1 MMGYAGV
8 ARVTARDDGKA
19 LQQGRKMQPNP
30 RPGGDHL
37 GQEDNEVHAAVLAA
51 VAGVAFLIV
60 AALWASTCKGAM
72 AIDTVA
78 CGGPQLTILA
88 FGAPLILLFA
98 GCRAFL
104 RTYRIWRDNGTWWAW
119 QGAGW
124 FLFML
129 MLVTLTMG
137 VPPIAGHVLPG

>member
-1 MMGYAGV
+1 
-8 ARVTARDDGKA
+8 
-19 LQQGRKMQPNP
+19 MQTQE
-30 RPGGDHL
+30 RSGGDRL
-37 GQEDNEVHAAVLAA
+37 GQEDHEVHAAVRFAVLAA
-51 VAGVAFLIV
+51 VAGVAFLVV

-78 CGGPQLTILA
+78 CGAPQLMMLA
-88 FGAPLILLFA
+88 FGAPLILLAA
-98 GCRAFL
+98 GCWAFL
-104 RTYRIWRDNGTWWAW
+104 RTYRVWRSYGTWWAW

-137 VPPIAGHVLPG
+137 VPPIAGHIWTG

>member
-1 MMGYAGV
+1 MATQ
-8 ARVTARDDGKA
+8 R
-19 LQQGRKMQPNP
+19 QPAV
-30 RPGGDHL
+30 GDRL
-37 GQEDNEVHAAVLAA
+37 GHESNEVQAAIRFAVLAA

-60 AALWASTCKGAM
+60 AALWASTCRGAM

-78 CGGPQLTILA
+78 CGAPQLTILA
-88 FGAPLILLFA
+88 FGAPLILFAA

-104 RTYRIWRDNGTWWAW
+104 RTYRIWRDHGTWWAW

-124 FLFML
+124 FLLML

-137 VPPIAGHVLPG
+137 LPSIAGPVLAG

>member
-1 MMGYAGV
+1 MH
-8 ARVTARDDGKA
+8 T
-19 LQQGRKMQPNP
+19 QQRS
-30 RPGGDHL
+30 GGDRL
-37 GQEDNEVHAAVLAA
+37 GHEDNEVHAAVRFAVLAA
-51 VAGVAFLIV
+51 VAGMAFLVV

-78 CGGPQLTILA
+78 CGAPQLTILA
-88 FGAPLILLFA
+88 FGAPLILLAA

-104 RTYRIWRDNGTWWAW
+104 RTYRIWRSNGTWWAW

-129 MLVTLTMG
+129 MLVTLAMG
-137 VPPIAGHVLPG
+137 TPAIAGHVLAG

>member
-1 MMGYAGV
+1 MQTQ
-8 ARVTARDDGKA
+8 RQRSDDD
-19 LQQGRKMQPNP
+19 R
-30 RPGGDHL
+30 L
-37 GQEDNEVHAAVLAA
+37 GQEDNEVRAAVRFAVLAA
-51 VAGVAFLIV
+51 VGGVVFLIV

-78 CGGPQLTILA
+78 CGAPQLTVLA
-88 FGAPLILLFA
+88 FGAPLILLTA

-104 RTYRIWRDNGTWWAW
+104 RTYRVWKSRGTWWGW

-137 VPPIAGHVLPG
+137 VPPIAGPVLAG

>member
-1 MMGYAGV
+1 
-8 ARVTARDDGKA
+8 
-19 LQQGRKMQPNP
+19 MQTQ
-30 RPGGDHL
+30 RQHSGGERL
-37 GQEDNEVHAAVLAA
+37 GHNDNEVQAAARFAVLAA
-51 VAGVAFLIV
+51 IAGVAFLVV

-78 CGGPQLTILA
+78 CGAPQLTILA
-88 FGAPLILLFA
+88 FGAPLILFAA

-104 RTYRIWRDNGTWWAW
+104 RTYRIWRDGGTWWAW

-124 FLFML
+124 FLLML

-137 VPPIAGHVLPG
+137 APPIAGPVLAG

>member
-1 MMGYAGV
+1 
-8 ARVTARDDGKA
+8 
-19 LQQGRKMQPNP
+19 MQTQ
-30 RPGGDHL
+30 REHSGGDRL
-37 GQEDNEVHAAVLAA
+37 GHEDNEVRAAVRFAVLAA
-51 VAGVAFLIV
+51 VAGLAFLVV

-78 CGGPQLTILA
+78 CGAPQLTILA
-88 FGAPLILLFA
+88 LGAPLILLAA

-104 RTYRIWRDNGTWWAW
+104 RTYRIWRNCGTWWAW

-124 FLFML
+124 FLLML

-137 VPPIAGHVLPG
+137 VPSIAGPVLAG

>member
-1 MMGYAGV
+1 
-8 ARVTARDDGKA
+8 
-19 LQQGRKMQPNP
+19 MQTQRQPS
-30 RPGGDHL
+30 GGDHL
-37 GQEDNEVHAAVLAA
+37 GHEDNEVHAAVRFAVLAA
-51 VAGVAFLIV
+51 VAGLAFLVV

-78 CGGPQLTILA
+78 CGAPELTILA
-88 FGAPLILLFA
+88 FGAPLILFAA

-124 FLFML
+124 FLLML

-137 VPPIAGHVLPG
+137 VPTIAGPVLAG

>member
-1 MMGYAGV
+1 
-8 ARVTARDDGKA
+8 
-19 LQQGRKMQPNP
+19 MQTQ
-30 RPGGDHL
+30 RERSGGDRL
-37 GQEDNEVHAAVLAA
+37 GHEDNEVRAAVRFAVLAA
-51 VAGVAFLIV
+51 VAGLAFLVV

-78 CGGPQLTILA
+78 CGAPQLTILA
-88 FGAPLILLFA
+88 LGAPLILLAA

-104 RTYRIWRDNGTWWAW
+104 RTYRIWRNHGTWWAW

-124 FLFML
+124 FLLML

-137 VPPIAGHVLPG
+137 VPSIAGPVLAG

>member
-1 MMGYAGV
+1 
-8 ARVTARDDGKA
+8 
-19 LQQGRKMQPNP
+19 MQTQ
-30 RPGGDHL
+30 RQRSEDDHL
-37 GQEDNEVHAAVLAA
+37 GRDDNEVQAAVRFAGLAA
-51 VAGVAFLIV
+51 VAGVAFLVV

-78 CGGPQLTILA
+78 CGAPQLTILA
-88 FGAPLILLFA
+88 FGAPLILLAA
-98 GCRAFL
+98 GCRAFW
-104 RTYRIWRDNGTWWAW
+104 RTYRIWRDCGTWWAW

-137 VPPIAGHVLPG
+137 VPPIAGHVLAG

>member
-1 MMGYAGV
+1 
-8 ARVTARDDGKA
+8 
-19 LQQGRKMQPNP
+19 MQTQSQ
-30 RPGGDHL
+30 RSEGDHL
-37 GQEDNEVHAAVLAA
+37 GHEDNEVQAAVRFAVLAA

-78 CGGPQLTILA
+78 CGAPQLTILA
-88 FGAPLILLFA
+88 FGAPLILLAA
-98 GCRAFL
+98 GCRAFW
-104 RTYRIWRDNGTWWAW
+104 RTYRIWQSRGTWWAW

-137 VPPIAGHVLPG
+137 VPPIAGPVLAG